1 MLIDFRLSNIE
12 WCTKEDSTGIF
23 NLDSVLK
30 INEKH
35 WALGSEVKACNV
47 YDKNSLFKVPSYSF
61 QPLFSAEEC
70 RIYRTF
76 QQEKTDD
83 THSGQNEIFKYHKLN
98 LFYKKEMKK
107 CDPNEL
113 IHCAAQCHIQTKE
126 QEIQFPIKHLN
137 KNKKG
142 EFQIETGP
150 IAFHLEGD
158 LTLAYIAFN
167 ELNSFELLII
177 NNSLNKREQKIIKN
191 RNCEINL
198 YTEI

>member
-1 MLIDFRLSNIE
+1 
-12 WCTKEDSTGIF
+12 
-23 NLDSVLK
+23 
-30 INEKH
+30 
-35 WALGSEVKACNV
+35 
-47 YDKNSLFKVPSYSF
+47 
-61 QPLFSAEEC
+61 
-70 RIYRTF
+70 
-76 QQEKTDD
+76 
-83 THSGQNEIFKYHKLN
+83 
-98 LFYKKEMKK
+98 MKK

-113 IHCAAQCHIQTKE
+113 IHCADQCHIQTKE

-150 IAFHLEGD
+150 IAFQLEGN

-167 ELNSFELLII
+167 ELNSFELLIV